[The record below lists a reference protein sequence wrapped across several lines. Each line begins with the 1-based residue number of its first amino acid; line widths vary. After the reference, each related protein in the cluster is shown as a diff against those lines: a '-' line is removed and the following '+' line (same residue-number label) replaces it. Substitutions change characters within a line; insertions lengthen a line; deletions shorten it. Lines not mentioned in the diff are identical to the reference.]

1 MPCSRT
7 ARAMVAIA
15 SFARQRRLK
24 SQPTISRVQQSMIAF
39 G

>member
-1 MPCSRT
+1 M
-7 ARAMVAIA
+7 ARSMVAIA
-15 SFARQRRLK
+15 SFVRQRRLK